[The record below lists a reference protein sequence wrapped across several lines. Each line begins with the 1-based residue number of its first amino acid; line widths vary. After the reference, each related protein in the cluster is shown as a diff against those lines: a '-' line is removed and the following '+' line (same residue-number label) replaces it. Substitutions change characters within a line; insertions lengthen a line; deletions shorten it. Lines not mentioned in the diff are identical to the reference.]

1 MKLKWLLSFFI
12 LSQLLSAQTFVE
24 VNPAP
29 PFESIF
35 ISSVAF
41 ADIDGDND
49 QDVLITGGNT
59 AGIGISK
66 LYINDSLGNFTE
78 VQATPFEP
86 VYLSSIAFADIDN
99 DNDQDVLITGRSSSS
114 DHTSKLYANDGMGS
128 FTEVMGTTFEGI
140 ASGSVAFAD
149 VDSDNDLDVL
159 ISGFRVP
166 PGPTLVSK
174 LYLNDGEG
182 TFTEKAD
189 LFLEGVFLSS
199 VAFADIDSDDD
210 LDLLITG
217 KANSDIKI
225 SQIYVNDG
233 VGNYSELMGTTLESV
248 DAGSVAFADI
258 DGDNDQDLLL
268 TGRDGSD
275 LPTSKLYINDGGGN
289 FTEIQGAP
297 FEPVSESSIAFA
309 DVDND
314 DDLDVLLTGIT
325 GTEVPI
331 SKLYINDGAGNF
343 SELSGAALDGVSSG
357 SVAFADVSS
366 DGNLDVLI
374 TGKRGPGEGVI
385 SKLYINE
392 GVESSSTEYSKT
404 ETTFSFTVF
413 PNPSTSPTL
422 FLSCDSAEISEVTI
436 SVYSINGLLLRKQKE
451 MATIGQQVFPVDV
464 EFLPKGNY
472 FIELDNGKG
481 RGTIKFVVQ

>member
-1 MKLKWLLSFFI
+1 M
-12 LSQLLSAQTFVE
+12 LSQTLSAQTFVE
-24 VNPAP
+24 ATPTP
-29 PFESIF
+29 PFEAVF
-35 ISSVAF
+35 LSSVAF

-49 QDVLITGGNT
+49 QDVLITGGDISTNRV
-59 AGIGISK
+59 SK
-66 LYINDSLGNFTE
+66 LYTNDGLGKFTE
-78 VQATPFEP
+78 VQANPFEP
-86 VYLSSIAFADIDN
+86 VYGSSVAFADIDS
-99 DNDQDVLITGRSSSS
+99 DNDQDVLITGLSSSS
-114 DHTSKLYANDGMGS
+114 GHISKLYTNDGIGN
-128 FTEVMGTTFEGI
+128 FTEVMGTTFDGV
-140 ASGSVAFAD
+140 AFGSIAFAD
-149 VDSDNDLDVL
+149 VDNDNDLDVL
-159 ISGFRVP
+159 ISGLRLP
-166 PGPTLVSK
+166 PGPLLVSK
-174 LYLNDGEG
+174 LYLNDGAG

-189 LFLEGVFLSS
+189 LFLEGVFMSS

-210 LDLLITG
+210 QDLLVTG
-217 KANSDIKI
+217 QNSSDVKI
-225 SQIYVNDG
+225 SKLYVNDG
-233 VGNYSELMGTTLESV
+233 AGNYTEMLEAGLESV
-248 DAGSVAFADI
+248 DAGSIAFADV

-275 LPTSKLYINDGGGN
+275 LPTSKLYINDGEGS

-343 SELSGAALDGVSSG
+343 SELAGAALDGVSSG

-404 ETTFSFTVF
+404 ETTLSFTVF
-413 PNPSTSPTL
+413 PNPSTSPML
-422 FLSCDSAEISEVTI
+422 FLSYDSAEISEVTI
-436 SVYSINGLLLRKQKE
+436 SVYNINGVLLRQQKE

-464 EFLPKGNY
+464 ESLPKGNY
-472 FIELDNGKG
+472 LMELDNGKG

>member
-1 MKLKWLLSFFI
+1 MKLKWLLSFLM
-12 LSQLLSAQTFVE
+12 LSQTLSAQTFVE
-24 VNPAP
+24 ATPTP
-29 PFESIF
+29 PFEAVF
-35 ISSVAF
+35 LSSVAF

-49 QDVLITGGNT
+49 QDVLITGGDISTNRV
-59 AGIGISK
+59 SK
-66 LYINDSLGNFTE
+66 LYTNDGLGKFTE

-86 VYLSSIAFADIDN
+86 VYGSSVAFADIDS
-99 DNDQDVLITGRSSSS
+99 DNDQDILITGLSSSS
-114 DHTSKLYANDGMGS
+114 GHISRLYTNDGMGN
-128 FTEVMGTTFEGI
+128 FTEVMGTTFEGVTF
-140 ASGSVAFAD
+140 GSIAFAD
-149 VDSDNDLDVL
+149 VDNDNDLDVL
-159 ISGFRVP
+159 ISGLRLP

-189 LFLEGVFLSS
+189 SFLEGVFLSS

-275 LPTSKLYINDGGGN
+275 LPTSKLYINDGEGN
-289 FTEIQGAP
+289 FTEMQGAP
-297 FEPVSESSIAFA
+297 FEPVSGSSIAFA

-314 DDLDVLLTGIT
+314 NDLDVLLTGSVSA
-325 GTEVPI
+325 EVAI
-331 SKLYINDGAGNF
+331 SKLYVNDGAADF
-343 SELSGAALDGVSSG
+343 SELAGAPFDGASTGSS
-357 SVAFADVSS
+357 AFADING

-374 TGKRGPGEGVI
+374 TGQSGPGGLI

-392 GVESSSTEYSKT
+392 GVESSSTEHPKT
-404 ETTFSFTVF
+404 ESKLSFTVF
-413 PNPSTSPTL
+413 PNPSTSSTL
-422 FLSCDSAEISEVTI
+422 FLSYDSAEISEVTI
-436 SVYSINGLLLRKQKE
+436 SVYSINGILLNQQKE
-451 MATIGQQVFPVDV
+451 MATIGQEVFPVDV
-464 EFLPKGNY
+464 EALPKGNY
-472 FIELDNGKG
+472 LLKLDNGKG